1 MNIVSVMDN
10 KKFKKLINRYLDG
23 TATNE
28 EFKLV
33 DKFLDTFNEENFI
46 WQPNIMGDSE
56 DINKEILQKIQEK
69 TKAKNQDKLRFANNK
84 NQKNKFNFYLRV
96 AASILILITLGY
108 YLFRPLTEV
117 EKISPG
123 TDKAYLTLADGEV
136 IVLDDVRDGDLTSQG
151 TTVISKSDNKLVYDA
166 CDSTLEPNYKVL
178 YNKVSTPRGGQ
189 YHLVLPDGSNVW
201 LNASSSIKFPTVFS
215 GYERRVEIT
224 GEVYFEVKT
233 QPNSKTK
240 GNIPFFVIAND
251 MEIKVLGTHFNVN
264 SYKDDNT
271 LKATLVE
278 GSIVVSSIKNGRSMH
293 IVPGQQAKMLENGN
307 ITINEVNISEIIAWK
322 NGMFYYNDTGIETIM
337 NGIARWYDVDVVYKG
352 DVQELKFGGIL
363 SRKEDIESLLKLISL
378 TGVVQF
384 DIKDRTVIVKPKN
397 N

>member
-1 MNIVSVMDN
+1 MDN